1 MKKIPG
7 DIIILHKCTK
17 NYDQMMYSSWDMVC
31 DRCNYFS
38 FWAIFCP
45 FTPLTAQKIKILK
58 KWKKHLEISSFY
70 ICVPKIMI
78 RWCTIPEI
86 WCVTEGRTV
95 IVKIDLVSMMFCF
108 VTLILYPFNEQW
120 CRLDPLLKQICIKS
134 YKFILVSVPIWYQC
148 PLKG

>member
-17 NYDQMMYSSWDMVC
+17 NYDQMMYSSWDTVC
-31 DRCNYFS
+31 YRCNCYFL
-38 FWAIFCP
+38 FWAIF
-45 FTPLTAQKIKILK
+45 
-58 KWKKHLEISSFY
+58 WKKCLEISSFH